1 MIIAQIFNFTIERK
15 KKMPST
21 MNLKFSKGELTSL
34 CLNGR
39 ERLFGSADIFQL
51 QLRDSQGE
59 AILLGAR
66 DAATVRSAC
75 RCTTYSDFSS
85 VNEALG
91 DLWVK
96 VKINKTDNKSDWSI
110 SFGGI
115 SEEFC
120 FEYTDFPRLS
130 LPLLKDNQEGSGQ
143 LLLPY
148 NEGVLI
154 SDASLREARDATKYR
169 EITYPS
175 HGSYYMFPNMMQ
187 SQMCAYLWDDAGLY
201 YGAHDPKRGLKNV
214 DYFCCDN
221 RLILRIRHYCGAD
234 FGKDWEMDYPTVL
247 QAVGSEWESA
257 AEVYREW
264 FESELPA
271 GVKKIKDNTAL
282 PEWYKDSPLVVAYP
296 IRGHFDRDVMT
307 PNKLYP
313 YTNAEPI
320 LNEIK
325 EKTQSRI
332 MALLMHWESTA
343 PWAPPYV
350 WPPFGD
356 VDNFNKFR
364 DDLHSSGD
372 LLGLYCS
379 GFGYTEKSCL
389 VEEYDNT
396 ERIEKEGILDA
407 VCAAPDQSVSKSI
420 ICTMQRSGYD
430 LCPASAKGKEIVN
443 EAYAPLFK
451 EAVDYIQIL
460 DQNHGGG
467 QYLCYSKKHGHPPVP
482 GKWMTERM
490 QELLHGWNK
499 EATNMLFGCE
509 SAAGEPFI
517 GELLF
522 SDNRYELNFRIGVP
536 VPLYSYI
543 YHEYL
548 RNFMGNQCGCPL
560 TEPYDTLRYR
570 LAYSF
575 AIGDSMSILL
585 RDDGGISSFW
595 GSKGAFITMDKEK
608 VLTLVKNLTSFY
620 KAEGKSFLSDGRM
633 IAPLKVDCPDFTVF
647 NQAASLRL
655 PSVISTAWDLGDK
668 KLQLL
673 VNPYDDEVT
682 CTVGERQLKL
692 APMSAISIEI

>member
-1 MIIAQIFNFTIERK
+1 
-15 KKMPST
+15 
-21 MNLKFSKGELTSL
+21 MNLKFSKGELCSLSINGKERL
-34 CLNGR
+34 CL
-39 ERLFGSADIFQL
+39 STDIFEIL
-51 QLRDSQGE
+51 LRDPKGE
-59 AILLGAR
+59 AVIISAK
-66 DAATVRSAC
+66 DAAEIKSCCGNTKY
-75 RCTTYSDFSS
+75 TDFSS
-85 VNEALG
+85 VNEALAS
-91 DLWVK
+91 LWVK
-96 VKINKTDNKSDWSI
+96 VNIKKSEDKSLWSI

-115 SEEFC
+115 DGNFC
-120 FEYTDFPRLS
+120 FEYADFPRLS
-130 LPLLKDNQEGSGQ
+130 LPLLKDNTPDGGQ

-154 SDASLREARDATKYR
+154 SDASLREVRDATKYR

-201 YGAHDPKRGLKNV
+201 YGAHDPKRGLKNI
-214 DYFCCDN
+214 DYVCYDQCV
-221 RLILRIRHYCGAD
+221 ILRIRHYCGAD

-247 QAVGSEWESA
+247 QATAPGWESA
-257 AEVYREW
+257 AEVYRCW

-313 YTNAEPI
+313 YTNAEPF
-320 LNEIK
+320 LKEIK

-356 VDNFNKFR
+356 VENFNQFKNT
-364 DDLHSSGD
+364 LHKNGD

-396 ERIEKEGILDA
+396 EKIEKEGLLKA
-407 VCAAPDQSVSKSI
+407 MCAAPDQSISHSI

-430 LCPASAKGKEIVN
+430 MCPASPLGKKIVN
-443 EAYAPLFK
+443 EAYSPIFK
-451 EAVDYIQIL
+451 EDVDYVQIL

-467 QYLCYSKKHGHPPVP
+467 QYLCYSKEHGHPPVP
-482 GKWMTERM
+482 GSWMTERM
-490 QELLHGWNK
+490 QELLHGWN
-499 EATNMLFGCE
+499 EQSTNKLYGCE
-509 SAAGEPFI
+509 SAAGEPFV

-522 SDNRYELNFRIGVP
+522 SDNRYELNYRMGIP

-548 RNFMGNQCGCPL
+548 RNFMGNQCGCPIL
-560 TEPYDTLRYR
+560 EPYDTLRYR
-570 LAYSF
+570 LSYSF
-575 AIGDSMSILL
+575 AIGDSMSLVI
-585 RDDGGISSFW
+585 RDDGQISGFW
-595 GSKGAFITMDKEK
+595 GSKGVDRIADKEK
-608 VLTLVKNLTSFY
+608 TLTLIKNLTAFY
-620 KAEGKSFLSDGRM
+620 KNEGKAFLADGKM
-633 IAPLKVDCPDFTVF
+633 TAPEKVDCPTVEFF
-647 NQAASLRL
+647 NGTVNLKL
-655 PSVISTAWDLGDK
+655 PSLISTAWELEGK

-673 VNPYDDEVT
+673 VNPSDDEIT
-682 CTVGERQLKL
+682 CKVCGKEFKV
-692 APMSAISIEI
+692 SALEAITIEI